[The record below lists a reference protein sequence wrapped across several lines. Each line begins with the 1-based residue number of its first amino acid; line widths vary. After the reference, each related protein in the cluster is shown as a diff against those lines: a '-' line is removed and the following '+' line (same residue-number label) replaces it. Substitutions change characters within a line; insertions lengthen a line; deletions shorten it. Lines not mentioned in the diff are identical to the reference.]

1 MKKILLLIVTLTSF
15 LFAIDAKMEIIKNRS
30 NLPNI
35 ATMISIDTDE
45 IMNEYDKEILELVK
59 KDLVVSGHF
68 DNIDVDIRY
77 HFEQT
82 PEYEYLKTKKID
94 LCLVLQ
100 VQNNEVGGLV
110 LNSKLYDVNTQS
122 LVFSKSHSTSVSV
135 RFPFLSHSAVID
147 INKHLKAP
155 PIDWMNKFV
164 VFSRYIDSKT
174 SEIVVS
180 DYTLT
185 YQKTVVKG
193 GLNIFPKWANNK
205 KDSIYYTT
213 YNYQTPTLMKLNL
226 YTGEKQRIISS
237 DGMLVC
243 SDVSKDG
250 SKLLLTMAPNSQPD
264 VYLYDTVNN
273 LKTRITTYNGIDV
286 GGSFVEDESKIVFVS
301 DRLRYPNIFAKKIGK
316 KGVERLIYHGRNNS
330 QCSTHGDFIVYSSR
344 ETDNEFGS
352 NVFNLYLISTYSD
365 YVRRLT
371 ATGQNQFPKFS
382 ADGESIL
389 FIKNEGGRSYLMVNR
404 INYNKNHSF
413 ILKSGKLQSIDW

>member
-1 MKKILLLIVTLTSF
+1 MKKILFVLLMLTNF
-15 LFAIDAKMEIIKNRS
+15 LLAIDATMEIVKNRS

-35 ATMISIDTDE
+35 ATMISIDTTGVV
-45 IMNEYDKEILELVK
+45 NGYDKEILELVK
-59 KDLVVSGHF
+59 KDIVVSGHF
-68 DNIDVDIRY
+68 DNIDLDTQY
-77 HFEQT
+77 HFEQI
-82 PEYEYLKTKKID
+82 PEYDYLKKKEID

-100 VQNNEVGGLV
+100 VRNGKFGGLV

-122 LVFSKSHSTSVSV
+122 IVFSKSHSTSAAV
-135 RFPFLSHSAVID
+135 RFPFLSHSIVID
-147 INKHLKAP
+147 INKYLSAP
-155 PIDWMNKFV
+155 SIDWMNKFV
-164 VFSRYIDSKT
+164 VFARYLDSKT

-193 GLNIFPKWANNK
+193 GLNIFPKWASDK
-205 KDSIYYTT
+205 KEAIYYTT
-213 YNYQTPTLMKLNL
+213 YNYGEPTLMKLNL
-226 YTGEKQRIISS
+226 YTGEKEKIISS

-250 SKLLLTMAPNSQPD
+250 RKLLLTMAPNSQPD
-264 VYLYDTVNN
+264 IYLYDTFKN

-286 GGSFVEDESKIVFVS
+286 SGSFVEDETKIVFVS
-301 DRLRYPNIFAKKIGK
+301 DRLRHPNIFAKKIGK

-330 QCSTHGDFIVYSSR
+330 QCSTYGDYIVYSSR

-352 NVFNLYLISTYSD
+352 KVFNLYLISTYSD

-371 ATGQNQFPKFS
+371 TTGQNQFPKFS
-382 ADGESIL
+382 DDGESIL
-389 FIKNEGGRSYLMVNR
+389 FIKNDSGKSYLMVNR